1 MLKWDLIFNMNILKN
16 IESIRNDF
24 PILSTKVNG
33 SQLIYLD
40 NAATSQTPNC
50 VIDSI
55 SDYYKTLNSNI
66 HRGVHKL
73 SQLATEKYE
82 NSRKKFKE
90 HLNASSTSE
99 IIFTSGTTHSINL
112 VSSGFTKLLN
122 EGDEIIVSQLEHH
135 SNIVP
140 WQMLCEKT
148 GAVMKVIPMNDHGE
162 LKVSEFLKLLNNKT
176 KVVFV
181 NHVSNALGT
190 INPIETIIEK
200 SHEVG
205 AAVLIDGAQAAPHFE
220 IDVKK
225 LDVDFYVCSAHK
237 LCGPTGVGILYGKKE
252 WLEKLPPYQ
261 GGGEMIDEV
270 SFEKTSYAELPNKFE
285 AGTPNIAGVIASGI
299 ALDYINNI
307 GLENIKEYEDYLLNY
322 ATEKLLEIEGMKI
335 YGESKYKTSVIS
347 FNIGEIH
354 PYDIGS
360 LIDNLGIAVR
370 TGQHCA
376 QPIMDFFKIPGTVRI
391 SFCFYNTTEE
401 IDTLINALKKAS
413 TMLS

>member
-1 MLKWDLIFNMNILKN
+1 MNILKN

-24 PILSTKVNG
+24 PILNTSVNG
-33 SQLIYLD
+33 NKLIYLD

-50 VIDSI
+50 VINSI
-55 SDYYKTLNSNI
+55 SDYYKNLNSNI
-66 HRGVHKL
+66 HRGVHSL
-73 SQLATEKYE
+73 SQMATEKYE
-82 NSRKKFKE
+82 DTRKKFKS
-90 HLNASSTSE
+90 HFNAKSSKE

-112 VSSGFTKLLN
+112 ISSGFSKFLN
-122 EGDEIIVSQLEHH
+122 EGDEIIVSHLEHH

-148 GAVMKVIPMNDHGE
+148 GAKMLVIPMNDKGE
-162 LKVSEFLKLLNNKT
+162 LNLNKFSKILSKRT

-190 INPIETIIEK
+190 VNDIEK
-200 SHEVG
+200 IINLSHNVG
-205 AAVLIDGAQAAPHFE
+205 ASVLIDGAQAVPHFKV
-220 IDVKK
+220 DVSK

-237 LCGPTGVGILYGKKE
+237 FCGPTGVGILYGKKE

-270 SFEKTSYAELPNKFE
+270 SFEKTTYSDLPNKFE
-285 AGTPNIAGVIASGI
+285 PGTPNIAGVIASGI

-307 GLENIKEYEDYLLNY
+307 GLEEIKEYEDYLLDY
-322 ATEKLLEIEGMKI
+322 ATKKLLEINGLKI
-335 YGESKYKTSVIS
+335 YGESKNKTSVIS
-347 FNIGEIH
+347 FNIGDIH

-370 TGQHCA
+370 TGHHCA
-376 QPIMDFFKIPGTVRI
+376 QPIMDYFKIPGTIRV
-391 SFCFYNTTEE
+391 SFCFYNTTDE
-401 IDTLINALKKAS
+401 IDSLVSALKKAS